1 MIMQCCCLC
10 LCYCRWNFSQWR
22 SAALGRETAVVVG
35 RALCPKGC
43 AEQMVTWVNR
53 LDERRERAVGRAST
67 RCQSS
72 LSIVNR
78 SFDVYHKN
86 SFSFFFFFFLSSTW
100 RTWTLCGTPEYLAPE
115 IIQSKGHNKAVDWWA
130 LGNFSSLLTI
140 SHHLHGSRLHHNDAN
155 LTNMHFQ
162 KGRASSSDIVRI
174 SSEKKKSLC
183 NEIKKNKGD
192 SNGVGK
198 KKRSLFEIYRP
209 FLIWTNNAHEM
220 MYGDSMRV
228 SLSFL
233 FQSKN

>member
-1 MIMQCCCLC
+1 MKQLLFITSFSLCVGNFYTCEIVCALDYLHTQNVVYRDLKPENLLLDRDGHLKITDFGFAKKLTDRYMMIMIMQCCCLC

-86 SFSFFFFFFLSSTW
+86 SFSFFFFL
-100 RTWTLCGTPEYLAPE
+100 
-115 IIQSKGHNKAVDWWA
+115 
-130 LGNFSSLLTI
+130 SLLNLKDLDLVRYSWI
-140 SHHLHGSRLHHNDAN
+140 SGAGDHSIQRPQQSSRLVGSR
-155 LTNMHFQ
+155 
-162 KGRASSSDIVRI
+162 
-174 SSEKKKSLC
+174 
-183 NEIKKNKGD
+183 
-192 SNGVGK
+192 
-198 KKRSLFEIYRP
+198 
-209 FLIWTNNAHEM
+209 
-220 MYGDSMRV
+220 
-228 SLSFL
+228 
-233 FQSKN
+233 